1 MYTKWEKY
9 EIKVDDSGDTEGVG
23 YFKKVTKS
31 GREVGRGPEF
41 HIYLN
46 KIFTYVGETHAL

>member
-1 MYTKWEKY
+1 MVTL
-9 EIKVDDSGDTEGVG
+9 KVLAT
-23 YFKKVTKS
+23 FKKVTKS